1 MPSNADEMEATDDHE
16 PDGESGFPQPA
27 DEPVRDGD
35 EAGGHTPGGN
45 APPAHMQDHTKPH
58 SLSPSGA
65 DGKRRV
71 VRVMLTLGSLV
82 ILATGGHFLLL
93 QRMEEQW
100 REFSEEFRQ
109 AALPETRRAIDEQVE
124 DAFAP
129 VYAAIPSLLDWHYS
143 PRGRITKPIL
153 IVFGKLEERIE
164 SRLLGGLE
172 ERIGVAVNSV
182 GRVMQEEGL
191 NKFERWYDREV
202 TSLPLG
208 VGRVY
213 KRKLDRRFVASV
225 GPTSVVAAFSI
236 PVSATNLEDRVAR
249 SLSPGVEGRV
259 LRTSRALM
267 GRFVSR
273 VMGGIVAGIPGWL
286 VTGFAVGKLEERQ
299 GRREL
304 QQELTQLV
312 NAEKET
318 VKSVLSA
325 AIDDIKLDTLR

>member
-153 IVFGKLEERIE
+153 IVFGKLARISHTVTAE
-164 SRLLGGLE
+164 GFGG
-172 ERIGVAVNSV
+172 SV
-182 GRVMQEEGL
+182 GAEFLPREQV
-191 NKFERWYDREV
+191 EREQ
-202 TSLPLG
+202 
-208 VGRVY
+208 
-213 KRKLDRRFVASV
+213 
-225 GPTSVVAAFSI
+225 AALRPCF
-236 PVSATNLEDRVAR
+236 RGAR
-249 SLSPGVEGRV
+249 GA
-259 LRTSRALM
+259 RT
-267 GRFVSR
+267 
-273 VMGGIVAGIPGWL
+273 
-286 VTGFAVGKLEERQ
+286 
-299 GRREL
+299 
-304 QQELTQLV
+304 
-312 NAEKET
+312 
-318 VKSVLSA
+318 A
-325 AIDDIKLDTLR
+325 A